1 MISYTEFIRSIELKI
16 YMYSVLV
23 LLVIVSLTCSRKD
36 LVS

>member
-16 YMYSVLV
+16 YMHSVLV